1 MKTRVPLV
9 LSFLAVVVYS
19 VFVLMVSSIP
29 PDKIVIPFQS
39 FEYIDKVYHFC
50 EYGFLGILLARLVYW
65 LHAVSG
71 GHGKIRWLLDFYLV
85 VFFLGAFDEF
95 WQSLFNR
102 STTLDD
108 FFADVLGATVGGLFY
123 LFLIRQQKKV
133 TLKNP
138 LGPNFNSRER
148 LIFNSV
154 FLVICTFI
162 FVILNLLNY
171 KALFFAGT
179 PHFILSLIEVVMM
192 IVVMARFYFLFQRI
206 YKDRPVLANS

>member
-1 MKTRVPLV
+1 MTRVPLV
-9 LSFLAVVVYS
+9 LSFLAVVLYS

-71 GHGKIRWLLDFYLV
+71 GQDKKRWLLDFYLV

-108 FFADVLGATVGGLFY
+108 FFADVVGATVGGLFY
-123 LFLIRQQKKV
+123 LLLIRQQKKV
-133 TLKNP
+133 TQENP
-138 LGPNFNSRER
+138 TGPNFKFRER
-148 LIFNSV
+148 LIFNSI
-154 FLVICTFI
+154 FLVICAFI

-171 KALFFAGT
+171 KTLFFAGA
-179 PHFILSLIEVVMM
+179 PHFVLSLIEVGLMLMVM
-192 IVVMARFYFLFQRI
+192 VRFYFLFQRI
-206 YKDRPVLANS
+206 YKDRPVLMNS